1 MVIYDS
7 LSKKK
12 LPFKPISEGLAR
24 IYACGPTVYDDAH
37 LGHAKSAVSFDL
49 LRRVLQAE
57 GYEVKFVRNFTDIDD
72 KILKKME
79 QSGKSLEEIT
89 EFYTHRYLQDMSA
102 LNVADANIS
111 PKATENIAAIC
122 ELISSLLQKGFA
134 YEIVGDGIYFDTRKD
149 GDYLSLSGKK
159 EGAGK
164 NIARVASNDAKHD
177 EKDFVLWKFDENWFD
192 SPFGK
197 GRPGW
202 HSECVAMILAH
213 LDSGDPQFCIDIH
226 AGGADLLFPHHE
238 NEAAQCRCASH
249 RALSK
254 YWLHNGFVQVN
265 NEKMSKSLGNSFF
278 VGDALKI
285 APGEAL
291 RFYLLSSHYRAN
303 FNYSIADLLASKK
316 RLDKIYRLK
325 KRVRDVLTPAA
336 GQNSATCVSEHT
348 AQISSASSARACG
361 AAGQNLASNG
371 SQSLS
376 PNTAP
381 NSKPKNSA
389 SELPAAEAKFRSE
402 MMEFLSD
409 DLNTSGALAVLDS
422 FVASANEALDCAPKD
437 KALKAQIAANLEFA
451 KQTLGILYE
460 DETEY
465 FRFGVSEQQRAQIEE
480 LIKQRAQ
487 AKAEKDFASADAIRA
502 RLTDM
507 KIEVMDTPSGT
518 AWEVAAE

>member
-57 GYEVKFVRNFTDIDD
+57 GYEVKFARNFTDIDD
-72 KILKKME
+72 KILKKMA

-89 EFYTHRYLQDMSA
+89 EFYTRRYLQDMSA
-102 LNVADANIS
+102 LNVADASIS

-122 ELISSLLQKGFA
+122 ELISSLLQKSFA
-134 YEIVGDGIYFDTRKD
+134 YEIAGDGIYFDTRKD

-159 EGAGK
+159 EDASK

-213 LDSGDPQFCIDIH
+213 LDSGDPKFCIDIH

-238 NEAAQCRCASH
+238 NEAAQCRCARH

-303 FNYSIADLLASKK
+303 FNYSVTDLLASKK

-325 KRVRDVLTPAA
+325 KRVRDVLAP
-336 GQNSATCVSEHT
+336 
-348 AQISSASSARACG
+348 
-361 AAGQNLASNG
+361 AAGQNLASNE
-371 SQSLS
+371 SQNLS
-376 PNTAP
+376 SNAAP
-381 NSKPKNSA
+381 NSKPKNSTP
-389 SELPAAEAKFRSE
+389 ELPAAEAKFRSE

-409 DLNTSGALAVLDS
+409 DLNTSGALAVLGN
-422 FVASANEALDCAPKD
+422 FVAGANEALDRAPKD

-465 FRFGVSEQQRAQIEE
+465 FRFGVSEQQRAQIED

-518 AWEVAAE
+518 IWEVAAE

>member
-57 GYEVKFVRNFTDIDD
+57 GYEVKFARNFTDIDD
-72 KILKKME
+72 KILKKMAE
-79 QSGKSLEEIT
+79 TGKSLGEIT
-89 EFYTHRYLQDMSA
+89 ELYTRRYLQDMSA
-102 LNVADANIS
+102 LNVADASIS

-122 ELISSLLQKGFA
+122 ELISSLLKKGFA
-134 YEIVGDGIYFDTRKD
+134 YEIAGDGIYFDTRKD

-159 EGAGK
+159 EGASK

-238 NEAAQCRCASH
+238 NEAAQCRCARH

-303 FNYSIADLLASKK
+303 FNYSVTDLLVSKK

-325 KRVRDVLTPAA
+325 KRVRDVLAPAT
-336 GQNSATCVSEHT
+336 GQ
-348 AQISSASSARACG
+348 
-361 AAGQNLASNG
+361 
-371 SQSLS
+371 
-376 PNTAP
+376 
-381 NSKPKNSA
+381 NSA

-422 FVASANEALDCAPKD
+422 FVAGANEALDRAPKD

-465 FRFGVSEQQRAQIEE
+465 FRFGVSEQQRAQIED

-518 AWEVAAE
+518 IWEVAAE

>member
-57 GYEVKFVRNFTDIDD
+57 GYEVKFARNFTDIDD

-79 QSGKSLEEIT
+79 QSGKSLGEIT
-89 EFYTHRYLQDMSA
+89 EFYTRRYLQDMSA
-102 LNVADANIS
+102 LNVADASIS

-134 YEIVGDGIYFDTRKD
+134 YEIAGDGIYFDTRKD

-238 NEAAQCRCASH
+238 NEAAQCRCARH

-278 VGDALKI
+278 VKDALKI

-303 FNYSIADLLASKK
+303 FNYSVTDLLASKK

-325 KRVRDVLTPAA
+325 KRARDVLAPSA
-336 GQNSATCVSEHT
+336 GQNS
-348 AQISSASSARACG
+348 G
-361 AAGQNLASNG
+361 
-371 SQSLS
+371 
-376 PNTAP
+376 
-381 NSKPKNSA
+381 

-422 FVASANEALDCAPKD
+422 FVASANEALDRAPKD
-437 KALKAQIAANLEFA
+437 KALKARIAANLEFA

-487 AKAEKDFASADAIRA
+487 AKAEKDFAGADAIRA

-518 AWEVAAE
+518 VWEVAAE

>member
-1 MVIYDS
+1 M
-7 LSKKK
+7 
-12 LPFKPISEGLAR
+12 
-24 IYACGPTVYDDAH
+24 
-37 LGHAKSAVSFDL
+37 
-49 LRRVLQAE
+49 
-57 GYEVKFVRNFTDIDD
+57 
-72 KILKKME
+72 
-79 QSGKSLEEIT
+79 
-89 EFYTHRYLQDMSA
+89 
-102 LNVADANIS
+102 
-111 PKATENIAAIC
+111 
-122 ELISSLLQKGFA
+122 
-134 YEIVGDGIYFDTRKD
+134 
-149 GDYLSLSGKK
+149 
-159 EGAGK
+159 
-164 NIARVASNDAKHD
+164 
-177 EKDFVLWKFDENWFD
+177 LWKFDENWFD

-238 NEAAQCRCASH
+238 NEAAQCRCARH

-303 FNYSIADLLASKK
+303 FNYSIADLIASKK

-325 KRVRDVLTPAA
+325 KRVRDVLAPSA
-336 GQNSATCVSEHT
+336 GQNSA
-348 AQISSASSARACG
+348 
-361 AAGQNLASNG
+361 
-371 SQSLS
+371 
-376 PNTAP
+376 P
-381 NSKPKNSA
+381 
-389 SELPAAEAKFRSE
+389 ELPAAEAKFRSE

-422 FVASANEALDCAPKD
+422 FVASANEALDRAPKD

-518 AWEVAAE
+518 VWEVAAE

>member
-12 LPFKPISEGLAR
+12 LPFEPISKGLAR

-57 GYEVKFVRNFTDIDD
+57 GYEVKFARNFTDIDD
-72 KILKKME
+72 KILKKMAE
-79 QSGKSLEEIT
+79 TGKSLEEIT
-89 EFYTHRYLQDMSA
+89 ELYTRRYLQDMSA
-102 LNVADANIS
+102 LNVADASIS

-134 YEIVGDGIYFDTRKD
+134 YEIAGDGIYFDTRKD

-238 NEAAQCRCASH
+238 NEAAQCRCARH

-303 FNYSIADLLASKK
+303 FNYSVTDLLASKK

-325 KRVRDVLTPAA
+325 KRVRDVLAPAT
-336 GQNSATCVSEHT
+336 GQNST
-348 AQISSASSARACG
+348 
-361 AAGQNLASNG
+361 
-371 SQSLS
+371 
-376 PNTAP
+376 
-381 NSKPKNSA
+381 
-389 SELPAAEAKFRSE
+389 SELPATEVKFRSE

-422 FVASANEALDCAPKD
+422 FVASANEALDRAPKD
-437 KALKAQIAANLEFA
+437 KVLKAQIAANLEFA

-487 AKAEKDFASADAIRA
+487 AKAEKNFASADAIRA

-507 KIEVMDTPSGT
+507 KIEVMDTSSGT
-518 AWEVAAE
+518 VWEVAAE

>member
-57 GYEVKFVRNFTDIDD
+57 GYEVKFARNFTDIDD
-72 KILKKME
+72 KILKKMAE
-79 QSGKSLEEIT
+79 TGKSLGEIT
-89 EFYTHRYLQDMSA
+89 EFYTRRYLQDMSA
-102 LNVADANIS
+102 LNVADASIS

-122 ELISSLLQKGFA
+122 ELISLLLKKGFA
-134 YEIVGDGIYFDTRKD
+134 YEIAGDGIYFDTRKD

-177 EKDFVLWKFDENWFD
+177 EKDFVLWKFDKNWFD

-213 LDSGDPQFCIDIH
+213 LDSGDAKFCIDIH

-238 NEAAQCRCASH
+238 NEAAQCRCARH

-325 KRVRDVLTPAA
+325 KRVRDVLAPAA
-336 GQNSATCVSEHT
+336 GQNST
-348 AQISSASSARACG
+348 
-361 AAGQNLASNG
+361 
-371 SQSLS
+371 
-376 PNTAP
+376 
-381 NSKPKNSA
+381 

-422 FVASANEALDCAPKD
+422 FVASANEALDRAPKD

>member
-57 GYEVKFVRNFTDIDD
+57 GYEVKFARNFTDIDD
-72 KILKKME
+72 KILKKMAE
-79 QSGKSLEEIT
+79 TGKSLEEIT
-89 EFYTHRYLQDMSA
+89 EFYTRRYLQDMSA
-102 LNVADANIS
+102 LNVADASIS

-134 YEIVGDGIYFDTRKD
+134 YEIAGDGIYFDTRKD

-238 NEAAQCRCASH
+238 NEAAQCRCARH

-303 FNYSIADLLASKK
+303 FNYSVTDLLASKK

-325 KRVRDVLTPAA
+325 KRVRDVLAPAA
-336 GQNSATCVSEHT
+336 GQNSA
-348 AQISSASSARACG
+348 
-361 AAGQNLASNG
+361 
-371 SQSLS
+371 
-376 PNTAP
+376 P
-381 NSKPKNSA
+381 
-389 SELPAAEAKFRSE
+389 ELPAAEAKFRSE

-409 DLNTSGALAVLDS
+409 DLNTSGALAVLGN
-422 FVASANEALDCAPKD
+422 FVANANEALDRAPKD
-437 KALKAQIAANLEFA
+437 KALKTQIAANLEFA

-502 RLTDM
+502 RLADM

>member
-57 GYEVKFVRNFTDIDD
+57 GYEVKFARNFTDIDD
-72 KILKKME
+72 KILKKMAE
-79 QSGKSLEEIT
+79 TGKSLGEIT

-102 LNVADANIS
+102 LNVADASIS

-122 ELISSLLQKGFA
+122 ELIFSLLKKGFA
-134 YEIVGDGIYFDTRKD
+134 YEIAGDGIYFDTRKD

-164 NIARVASNDAKHD
+164 NIARVASNNAKHD

-238 NEAAQCRCASH
+238 NEAAQCRCARH

-325 KRVRDVLTPAA
+325 KRVRDVLAPAA
-336 GQNSATCVSEHT
+336 GQNST
-348 AQISSASSARACG
+348 
-361 AAGQNLASNG
+361 
-371 SQSLS
+371 
-376 PNTAP
+376 
-381 NSKPKNSA
+381 

-409 DLNTSGALAVLDS
+409 DLNTSGALAVLGN
-422 FVASANEALDCAPKD
+422 FVASANEALDRAPKD
-437 KALKAQIAANLEFA
+437 KALKARIAANLEFA

-480 LIKQRAQ
+480 LIEQRAQ
-487 AKAEKDFASADAIRA
+487 AKAEKNFASADAIRA

-507 KIEVMDTPSGT
+507 KIEVMDTPGGT
-518 AWEVAAE
+518 VWEVATE

>member
-57 GYEVKFVRNFTDIDD
+57 GYEVKFARNFTDIDD
-72 KILKKME
+72 KILKKMAE
-79 QSGKSLEEIT
+79 TGKSLGEIT

-102 LNVADANIS
+102 LNVADASIS

-134 YEIVGDGIYFDTRKD
+134 YEITGDGIYFDTRKD

-238 NEAAQCRCASH
+238 NEAAQCRCARH

-325 KRVRDVLTPAA
+325 KRIRDVLAPAS
-336 GQNSATCVSEHT
+336 GQ
-348 AQISSASSARACG
+348 
-361 AAGQNLASNG
+361 
-371 SQSLS
+371 
-376 PNTAP
+376 
-381 NSKPKNSA
+381 NSA

-422 FVASANEALDCAPKD
+422 FVASANEALDRTPKD
-437 KALKAQIAANLEFA
+437 KALKAQIATNLEFA

-460 DETEY
+460 VETEY
-465 FRFGVSEQQRAQIEE
+465 FRVGVSEQQRAQIEE

-507 KIEVMDTPSGT
+507 KIEVMDTASGT
-518 AWEVAAE
+518 VWEVAAE

>member
-12 LPFKPISEGLAR
+12 LPFEPISEGLAR

-57 GYEVKFVRNFTDIDD
+57 GYEVKFARNFTDIDD
-72 KILKKME
+72 KILKKMA

-102 LNVADANIS
+102 LNVADASIS

-122 ELISSLLQKGFA
+122 ELISSLLKKGFA
-134 YEIVGDGIYFDTRKD
+134 YEIAGDGIYFDTRKD

-238 NEAAQCRCASH
+238 NEAAQCRCARH

-278 VGDALKI
+278 IGDALKI

-325 KRVRDVLTPAA
+325 KRVRDVLAPAA
-336 GQNSATCVSEHT
+336 GQNY
-348 AQISSASSARACG
+348 
-361 AAGQNLASNG
+361 
-371 SQSLS
+371 
-376 PNTAP
+376 
-381 NSKPKNSA
+381 A

-422 FVASANEALDCAPKD
+422 FVASANEALDRAPKD

-487 AKAEKDFASADAIRA
+487 AKAEKNFASADAIRT

-518 AWEVAAE
+518 VWEVVAE

>member
-57 GYEVKFVRNFTDIDD
+57 GYEVKFARNFTDIDD
-72 KILKKME
+72 KILKKMAE
-79 QSGKSLEEIT
+79 TGKSLEEIT
-89 EFYTHRYLQDMSA
+89 ELYTRRYLQDMSA
-102 LNVADANIS
+102 LNVADASIS

-134 YEIVGDGIYFDTRKD
+134 YEIAGDGIYFDTRKD

-159 EGAGK
+159 EGACK

-238 NEAAQCRCASH
+238 NEAAQCRCARH

-303 FNYSIADLLASKK
+303 FNYSVTDLLASKK

-336 GQNSATCVSEHT
+336 GQ
-348 AQISSASSARACG
+348 
-361 AAGQNLASNG
+361 
-371 SQSLS
+371 
-376 PNTAP
+376 
-381 NSKPKNSA
+381 NSA

-422 FVASANEALDCAPKD
+422 FVASANEALDRAPKD
-437 KALKAQIAANLEFA
+437 KALKARIAANLEFA

-507 KIEVMDTPSGT
+507 KIEVMDTASGT
-518 AWEVAAE
+518 VWEVAAE

>member
-57 GYEVKFVRNFTDIDD
+57 GYEVKFARNFTDIDD
-72 KILKKME
+72 KILKKMAE
-79 QSGKSLEEIT
+79 TGKSLEEIT
-89 EFYTHRYLQDMSA
+89 EFYTRRYLQDMSA
-102 LNVADANIS
+102 LNVADASIS

-134 YEIVGDGIYFDTRKD
+134 YEIAGDGIYFDTRKD

-238 NEAAQCRCASH
+238 NEAAQCRCARH

-303 FNYSIADLLASKK
+303 FNYSITDLLASKK

-325 KRVRDVLTPAA
+325 KRVRDVLVPAA
-336 GQNSATCVSEHT
+336 EQNF
-348 AQISSASSARACG
+348 
-361 AAGQNLASNG
+361 
-371 SQSLS
+371 
-376 PNTAP
+376 
-381 NSKPKNSA
+381 A
-389 SELPAAEAKFRSE
+389 SELPAAEVKFRSE

-422 FVASANEALDCAPKD
+422 FVASANEALDRAPKD
-437 KALKAQIAANLEFA
+437 KALKARIAANLEFA

-487 AKAEKDFASADAIRA
+487 AKAEKDFARADAIRA

-507 KIEVMDTPSGT
+507 KIEVMDTPGGT
-518 AWEVAAE
+518 VWEVAAE

>member
-1 MVIYDS
+1 
-7 LSKKK
+7 
-12 LPFKPISEGLAR
+12 
-24 IYACGPTVYDDAH
+24 
-37 LGHAKSAVSFDL
+37 
-49 LRRVLQAE
+49 AE
-57 GYEVKFVRNFTDIDD
+57 GYEVKFARNFTDIDD
-72 KILKKME
+72 KILKKMAE
-79 QSGKSLEEIT
+79 TGKSLEEIT
-89 EFYTHRYLQDMSA
+89 EFYTRRYLQDMSA
-102 LNVADANIS
+102 LNVADASIS

-134 YEIVGDGIYFDTRKD
+134 YEIAGDGIYFDTRKD

-238 NEAAQCRCASH
+238 NEAAQCRCARH

-303 FNYSIADLLASKK
+303 FNYSVTDLLASKK

-325 KRVRDVLTPAA
+325 KRVRDVLAPAA
-336 GQNSATCVSEHT
+336 GQNST
-348 AQISSASSARACG
+348 
-361 AAGQNLASNG
+361 
-371 SQSLS
+371 
-376 PNTAP
+376 
-381 NSKPKNSA
+381 
-389 SELPAAEAKFRSE
+389 SELPATEVKFRSE

-422 FVASANEALDCAPKD
+422 FVASANEALDRAPKD
-437 KALKAQIAANLEFA
+437 KVLKAQIAANLEFA

-507 KIEVMDTPSGT
+507 KIEVMDAPGGT
-518 AWEVAAE
+518 VWEVAAE

>member
-57 GYEVKFVRNFTDIDD
+57 GYEVKFARNFTDIDD
-72 KILKKME
+72 KILKKMAE
-79 QSGKSLEEIT
+79 TGKSLEEIT
-89 EFYTHRYLQDMSA
+89 ELYTRRYLQDMSA
-102 LNVADANIS
+102 LNVADASIS

-134 YEIVGDGIYFDTRKD
+134 YEIAGDGIYFDTCKD

-213 LDSGDPQFCIDIH
+213 LDSGDPHFCIDIH

-238 NEAAQCRCASH
+238 NEAAQCRCARH

-325 KRVRDVLTPAA
+325 KRVREVLTSAA
-336 GQNSATCVSEHT
+336 GQNST
-348 AQISSASSARACG
+348 
-361 AAGQNLASNG
+361 
-371 SQSLS
+371 
-376 PNTAP
+376 
-381 NSKPKNSA
+381 
-389 SELPAAEAKFRSE
+389 SELPVAEAKFRSE

-422 FVASANEALDCAPKD
+422 FVASANEALDRAPKD
-437 KALKAQIAANLEFA
+437 KALKARIAANLEFA

-507 KIEVMDTPSGT
+507 KIEVMDTASGT
-518 AWEVAAE
+518 VWEVAAE

>member
-57 GYEVKFVRNFTDIDD
+57 GYEVKFARNFTDIDD
-72 KILKKME
+72 KILKKMAE
-79 QSGKSLEEIT
+79 TGKSLGEIT
-89 EFYTHRYLQDMSA
+89 ELYTRRYLQDMSA
-102 LNVADANIS
+102 LNVADASIS

-122 ELISSLLQKGFA
+122 ELISSLLKKGFA
-134 YEIVGDGIYFDTRKD
+134 YEIAGDGIYFDTRKD

-159 EGAGK
+159 EDAGK

-238 NEAAQCRCASH
+238 NEAAQCRCARH

-325 KRVRDVLTPAA
+325 KRVRDVLASAA
-336 GQNSATCVSEHT
+336 GQNSTSE
-348 AQISSASSARACG
+348 
-361 AAGQNLASNG
+361 
-371 SQSLS
+371 
-376 PNTAP
+376 P
-381 NSKPKNSA
+381 
-389 SELPAAEAKFRSE
+389 PAAEAKFRSE

-422 FVASANEALDCAPKD
+422 FVASANEALDRAPKD
-437 KALKAQIAANLEFA
+437 KALKALIAANLEFV

-465 FRFGVSEQQRAQIEE
+465 FRFGVSEQQRAQIED

-487 AKAEKDFASADAIRA
+487 AKAEKNFASADAIRA

-518 AWEVAAE
+518 VWEVAAE

>member
-57 GYEVKFVRNFTDIDD
+57 GYEVKFARNFTDIDD
-72 KILKKME
+72 KILKKMAE
-79 QSGKSLEEIT
+79 TGKSLGEIT
-89 EFYTHRYLQDMSA
+89 ELYTRRYLQDMSA
-102 LNVADANIS
+102 LNVADASIS

-134 YEIVGDGIYFDTRKD
+134 YEIAGDGIYFDTRKD

-213 LDSGDPQFCIDIH
+213 LDSGDPKFCIDIH

-238 NEAAQCRCASH
+238 NEAAQCRCARH

-278 VGDALKI
+278 VKDALKI

-303 FNYSIADLLASKK
+303 FNYSVTDLLASKK

-325 KRVRDVLTPAA
+325 KRVRDVLAPAA
-336 GQNSATCVSEHT
+336 GQNST
-348 AQISSASSARACG
+348 
-361 AAGQNLASNG
+361 
-371 SQSLS
+371 
-376 PNTAP
+376 
-381 NSKPKNSA
+381 

-409 DLNTSGALAVLDS
+409 DLNTSGALAVLGN
-422 FVASANEALDCAPKD
+422 FVASANEALDRAPKD
-437 KALKAQIAANLEFA
+437 KALKARIAANLEFA

-480 LIKQRAQ
+480 LIEQRAQ
-487 AKAEKDFASADAIRA
+487 AKAEKNFASADAIRA

-507 KIEVMDTPSGT
+507 KIEVMDTPGGT
-518 AWEVAAE
+518 VWEVAAE

>member
-57 GYEVKFVRNFTDIDD
+57 GYEVKFARNFTDIDD
-72 KILKKME
+72 KILKKMAE
-79 QSGKSLEEIT
+79 TGKSLGEIT
-89 EFYTHRYLQDMSA
+89 ELYTSRYLQDMSA
-102 LNVADANIS
+102 LNVADASIS

-122 ELISSLLQKGFA
+122 ELISLLLQKGFA
-134 YEIVGDGIYFDTRKD
+134 YEIAGDGIYFDTRKD

-159 EGAGK
+159 EGASK

-238 NEAAQCRCASH
+238 NEAAQCRCARH

-325 KRVRDVLTPAA
+325 KRVRDVLVPAA
-336 GQNSATCVSEHT
+336 GQNSA
-348 AQISSASSARACG
+348 
-361 AAGQNLASNG
+361 
-371 SQSLS
+371 
-376 PNTAP
+376 P
-381 NSKPKNSA
+381 
-389 SELPAAEAKFRSE
+389 ELPAAEAKFRSE

-422 FVASANEALDCAPKD
+422 FVASANEALDRAPKD

-465 FRFGVSEQQRAQIEE
+465 FRFGVSEQQRAQIEK

-487 AKAEKDFASADAIRA
+487 AKAEKDFARADAIRA

-507 KIEVMDTPSGT
+507 KIEVMDTPGGT
-518 AWEVAAE
+518 VWEVAAE

>member
-12 LPFKPISEGLAR
+12 LPFKPISEGVAR

-49 LRRVLQAE
+49 LRRMLQAE
-57 GYEVKFVRNFTDIDD
+57 GYEVKFARNFTDIDD
-72 KILKKME
+72 KILKKMAE
-79 QSGKSLEEIT
+79 TGKSLEEIT
-89 EFYTHRYLQDMSA
+89 ELYTRRYLQDMSA
-102 LNVADANIS
+102 LNVADASIS
-111 PKATENIAAIC
+111 PKATENITAIC

-134 YEIVGDGIYFDTRKD
+134 YEIAGDGIYFDTRKD

-213 LDSGDPQFCIDIH
+213 LDSGDAKFCIDIH

-238 NEAAQCRCASH
+238 NEAAQCRCARH

-303 FNYSIADLLASKK
+303 FNYSIADLIASKK

-325 KRVRDVLTPAA
+325 KRVRDVLAPSA
-336 GQNSATCVSEHT
+336 GQNSA
-348 AQISSASSARACG
+348 
-361 AAGQNLASNG
+361 
-371 SQSLS
+371 
-376 PNTAP
+376 P
-381 NSKPKNSA
+381 
-389 SELPAAEAKFRSE
+389 ELPAAEAKFRSE

-422 FVASANEALDCAPKD
+422 FVASANEALDRAPKD

-518 AWEVAAE
+518 VWEVAAE

>member
-1 MVIYDS
+1 M
-7 LSKKK
+7 
-12 LPFKPISEGLAR
+12 A
-24 IYACGPTVYDDAH
+24 
-37 LGHAKSAVSFDL
+37 
-49 LRRVLQAE
+49 
-57 GYEVKFVRNFTDIDD
+57 
-72 KILKKME
+72 

-89 EFYTHRYLQDMSA
+89 ELYTRRYLQDMSA
-102 LNVADANIS
+102 LNVADASIS

-134 YEIVGDGIYFDTRKD
+134 YEIAGDGIYFDTRKD

-213 LDSGDPQFCIDIH
+213 LDSGDPKFCIDIH

-238 NEAAQCRCASH
+238 NEAAQCRCARH

-278 VGDALKI
+278 VKDALKI

-325 KRVRDVLTPAA
+325 KRVRDVLAPAA
-336 GQNSATCVSEHT
+336 GQNSASE
-348 AQISSASSARACG
+348 
-361 AAGQNLASNG
+361 
-371 SQSLS
+371 
-376 PNTAP
+376 P
-381 NSKPKNSA
+381 
-389 SELPAAEAKFRSE
+389 PAAEAKFRSE

-422 FVASANEALDCAPKD
+422 FVASANEALDRAPKD
-437 KALKAQIAANLEFA
+437 KALKARIAANLEFA

-487 AKAEKDFASADAIRA
+487 AKAEKNFASADAIRA

-518 AWEVAAE
+518 VWEVAAE

>member
-12 LPFKPISEGLAR
+12 LPFEPISEGLAR

-57 GYEVKFVRNFTDIDD
+57 GYEVKFARNFTDIDD
-72 KILKKME
+72 KILKKMAE
-79 QSGKSLEEIT
+79 TGKSLGEIT
-89 EFYTHRYLQDMSA
+89 ELYTRRYLQDMSA
-102 LNVADANIS
+102 LNVADASIS

-134 YEIVGDGIYFDTRKD
+134 YEIAGDGIYFDTRKD

-238 NEAAQCRCASH
+238 NEAAQCRCARH

-303 FNYSIADLLASKK
+303 FNYSVTDLLASKK

-325 KRVRDVLTPAA
+325 KRVRDVLAPAS
-336 GQNSATCVSEHT
+336 GQNS
-348 AQISSASSARACG
+348 G
-361 AAGQNLASNG
+361 
-371 SQSLS
+371 
-376 PNTAP
+376 
-381 NSKPKNSA
+381 

-409 DLNTSGALAVLDS
+409 DLNTSGALAVLGN
-422 FVASANEALDCAPKD
+422 FVASANEALDRAPKD

-502 RLTDM
+502 RLADM

-518 AWEVAAE
+518 VWEVATE

>member
-57 GYEVKFVRNFTDIDD
+57 GYEVKFARNFTDIDD
-72 KILKKME
+72 KILKKMAE
-79 QSGKSLEEIT
+79 TGKSLEEIT
-89 EFYTHRYLQDMSA
+89 EFYTRRYLQDMSA
-102 LNVADANIS
+102 LNVEDASIS

-134 YEIVGDGIYFDTRKD
+134 YVIAGDGIYFDTRKD

-213 LDSGDPQFCIDIH
+213 LDSGDPHFCIDIH

-238 NEAAQCRCASH
+238 NEAAQCRCARH

-278 VGDALKI
+278 VKDALKI

-303 FNYSIADLLASKK
+303 FNYSVTDLLASKK

-325 KRVRDVLTPAA
+325 KRVRDVLAPAT
-336 GQNSATCVSEHT
+336 GQNSA
-348 AQISSASSARACG
+348 
-361 AAGQNLASNG
+361 
-371 SQSLS
+371 
-376 PNTAP
+376 P
-381 NSKPKNSA
+381 
-389 SELPAAEAKFRSE
+389 ELPAAEAKFRSE

-422 FVASANEALDCAPKD
+422 FVAGANETLDRAPKD

-487 AKAEKDFASADAIRA
+487 AKAKKDFASADAIRA
-502 RLTDM
+502 RLMDM
-507 KIEVMDTPSGT
+507 KIEVMDTASGT
-518 AWEVAAE
+518 VWEVAAE

>member
-57 GYEVKFVRNFTDIDD
+57 GYEVKFARNFTDIDD

-89 EFYTHRYLQDMSA
+89 ELYTRRYLQDMSA
-102 LNVADANIS
+102 LNVADASIS

-134 YEIVGDGIYFDTRKD
+134 YEIAGDGIYFDTRKD

-238 NEAAQCRCASH
+238 NEAAQCRCARH

-303 FNYSIADLLASKK
+303 FNYSVTDLLASKK

-325 KRVRDVLTPAA
+325 KRVRDVLAPAA
-336 GQNSATCVSEHT
+336 VQNSA
-348 AQISSASSARACG
+348 
-361 AAGQNLASNG
+361 
-371 SQSLS
+371 
-376 PNTAP
+376 
-381 NSKPKNSA
+381 PK
-389 SELPAAEAKFRSE
+389 LPATEAKFRSE

-409 DLNTSGALAVLDS
+409 DLNTSGALAVLGN
-422 FVASANEALDCAPKD
+422 FVANANEALDRAPKD

-465 FRFGVSEQQRAQIEE
+465 FRFGVSQQQRAQIEE

-487 AKAEKDFASADAIRA
+487 AKAEKNFAGADAIRA

-518 AWEVAAE
+518 VWEVAAE

>member
-57 GYEVKFVRNFTDIDD
+57 GYEVKFARNFTDIDD
-72 KILKKME
+72 KILKKMAE
-79 QSGKSLEEIT
+79 TGKSLGEIT
-89 EFYTHRYLQDMSA
+89 ELYTRRYLQDMSA
-102 LNVADANIS
+102 LNVADASIS

-134 YEIVGDGIYFDTRKD
+134 YEIAGDGIYFDTRKD

-213 LDSGDPQFCIDIH
+213 LDSGDPHFCIDIH

-238 NEAAQCRCASH
+238 NEAAQCRCARH

-303 FNYSIADLLASKK
+303 FNYSVTDLLASKK

-336 GQNSATCVSEHT
+336 GQNST
-348 AQISSASSARACG
+348 
-361 AAGQNLASNG
+361 
-371 SQSLS
+371 
-376 PNTAP
+376 
-381 NSKPKNSA
+381 

-422 FVASANEALDCAPKD
+422 FVASANEALDRAPKD

-502 RLTDM
+502 RLADM
-507 KIEVMDTPSGT
+507 KIEVMDTPGGT
-518 AWEVAAE
+518 VWEITTE

>member
-12 LPFKPISEGLAR
+12 LPFEPISEGLAR

-57 GYEVKFVRNFTDIDD
+57 GYEVKFARNFTDIDD
-72 KILKKME
+72 KILKKVAE
-79 QSGKSLEEIT
+79 TGKSLEEIT
-89 EFYTHRYLQDMSA
+89 EFYTRRYLQDMSA
-102 LNVADANIS
+102 LNVADASIS

-134 YEIVGDGIYFDTRKD
+134 YEIAGDGIYFDTRKD

-159 EGAGK
+159 DDASK

-213 LDSGDPQFCIDIH
+213 LDSGDPKFCIDIH

-238 NEAAQCRCASH
+238 NEAAQCRCARH

-278 VGDALKI
+278 VNDALKI

-303 FNYSIADLLASKK
+303 FNYSVTDLLASKK

-325 KRVRDVLTPAA
+325 KRVRDVLAPAA
-336 GQNSATCVSEHT
+336 GQNST
-348 AQISSASSARACG
+348 
-361 AAGQNLASNG
+361 
-371 SQSLS
+371 
-376 PNTAP
+376 
-381 NSKPKNSA
+381 

-422 FVASANEALDCAPKD
+422 FVASANEALDRAPKD

-502 RLTDM
+502 RLADM
-507 KIEVMDTPSGT
+507 KIEVMDTPGGT
-518 AWEVAAE
+518 VWEITTE

>member
-57 GYEVKFVRNFTDIDD
+57 GYEVKFARNFTDIDD
-72 KILKKME
+72 KILKKMA

-89 EFYTHRYLQDMSA
+89 ELYTRRYLQDMSA
-102 LNVADANIS
+102 LNVADASIS

-134 YEIVGDGIYFDTRKD
+134 YEIAGDGIYFDTRKD

-159 EGAGK
+159 EDASK

-238 NEAAQCRCASH
+238 NEAAQCRCARH

-303 FNYSIADLLASKK
+303 FNYSVTDLLASKK

-325 KRVRDVLTPAA
+325 KRVRDVLAPSA
-336 GQNSATCVSEHT
+336 GQNSA
-348 AQISSASSARACG
+348 
-361 AAGQNLASNG
+361 
-371 SQSLS
+371 
-376 PNTAP
+376 P
-381 NSKPKNSA
+381 
-389 SELPAAEAKFRSE
+389 ELPAVEVKFRSE

-422 FVASANEALDCAPKD
+422 FVASANEALDRAPKD
-437 KALKAQIAANLEFA
+437 KALKARIAANLEFA

-487 AKAEKDFASADAIRA
+487 AKAEKDFTRADAIRA

-518 AWEVAAE
+518 VWEVAAE

>member
-57 GYEVKFVRNFTDIDD
+57 GYEVKFARNFTDIDD
-72 KILKKME
+72 KILKKMA

-89 EFYTHRYLQDMSA
+89 EFYTRRYLQDMSA
-102 LNVADANIS
+102 LNVADASIS

-134 YEIVGDGIYFDTRKD
+134 YEIASDGIYFDTRKD

-213 LDSGDPQFCIDIH
+213 LDSGDPKFCIDIH

-238 NEAAQCRCASH
+238 NEAAQCRCARH

-278 VGDALKI
+278 VNDALKI

-325 KRVRDVLTPAA
+325 KRVRDVLVPAA
-336 GQNSATCVSEHT
+336 EQNSA
-348 AQISSASSARACG
+348 
-361 AAGQNLASNG
+361 
-371 SQSLS
+371 
-376 PNTAP
+376 P
-381 NSKPKNSA
+381 
-389 SELPAAEAKFRSE
+389 ELPAAEVKFRSE

-422 FVASANEALDCAPKD
+422 FVASANEALDRAPKD

-507 KIEVMDTPSGT
+507 KIEVMDTASGT
-518 AWEVAAE
+518 VWEVAAE

>member
-57 GYEVKFVRNFTDIDD
+57 GYEVKFARNFTDIDD

-89 EFYTHRYLQDMSA
+89 ELYTRRYLQDMSA
-102 LNVADANIS
+102 LNVADASIS

-213 LDSGDPQFCIDIH
+213 LDSGDPHFCIDIH

-238 NEAAQCRCASH
+238 NEAAQCRCARH

-278 VGDALKI
+278 VNDALKI
-285 APGEAL
+285 APGEVL

-325 KRVRDVLTPAA
+325 KRVSDVLAP
-336 GQNSATCVSEHT
+336 
-348 AQISSASSARACG
+348 
-361 AAGQNLASNG
+361 AAGQNLASNE
-371 SQSLS
+371 SQNLS
-376 PNTAP
+376 SNAAP
-381 NSKPKNSA
+381 NSKPKNST

-422 FVASANEALDCAPKD
+422 FVAGANEALDRAPKD
-437 KALKAQIAANLEFA
+437 KALKVQIAANLEFA

-507 KIEVMDTPSGT
+507 KIEVMDTASGT
-518 AWEVAAE
+518 VWEVAAE

>member
-57 GYEVKFVRNFTDIDD
+57 GYEVKFARNFTDIDD
-72 KILKKME
+72 KILKKMAE
-79 QSGKSLEEIT
+79 TGKSLGEIT
-89 EFYTHRYLQDMSA
+89 EFYTRRYLQDMSA
-102 LNVADANIS
+102 LNVADASIS

-134 YEIVGDGIYFDTRKD
+134 YEIAGDGIYFDTRKD

-238 NEAAQCRCASH
+238 NEAAQCRCARH

-278 VGDALKI
+278 VNDALKI

-336 GQNSATCVSEHT
+336 EQNSAPE
-348 AQISSASSARACG
+348 
-361 AAGQNLASNG
+361 
-371 SQSLS
+371 
-376 PNTAP
+376 P
-381 NSKPKNSA
+381 
-389 SELPAAEAKFRSE
+389 PAAEAKFRSE

-422 FVASANEALDCAPKD
+422 FVASANEALNRAPKD
-437 KALKAQIAANLEFA
+437 KALKARIAANLEFA

-465 FRFGVSEQQRAQIEE
+465 FRFGVSEQQRVQIEE

-518 AWEVAAE
+518 VWEVAAE

>member
-57 GYEVKFVRNFTDIDD
+57 GYEVKFARNFTDIDD
-72 KILKKME
+72 KILKKMA

-89 EFYTHRYLQDMSA
+89 EFYTRRYLQDMSA
-102 LNVADANIS
+102 LNVEDASIS

-122 ELISSLLQKGFA
+122 ELIFSLLQKGFA
-134 YEIVGDGIYFDTRKD
+134 YEIAGDGIYFDTRKD

-159 EGAGK
+159 EGVGK

-238 NEAAQCRCASH
+238 NEAAQCRCARH

-325 KRVRDVLTPAA
+325 KRVRDVLAPAA
-336 GQNSATCVSEHT
+336 GQNSA
-348 AQISSASSARACG
+348 
-361 AAGQNLASNG
+361 
-371 SQSLS
+371 
-376 PNTAP
+376 P
-381 NSKPKNSA
+381 
-389 SELPAAEAKFRSE
+389 ELPATEAKFRSE

-422 FVASANEALDCAPKD
+422 FVASANEALDRAPKD
-437 KALKAQIAANLEFA
+437 KALKARIAANLEFA

-480 LIKQRAQ
+480 LIKQRGR
-487 AKAEKDFASADAIRA
+487 AKAEKDFARADAIRA

-507 KIEVMDTPSGT
+507 KIEVMDTPGGT
-518 AWEVAAE
+518 VWEVAAE

>member
-12 LPFKPISEGLAR
+12 LPFEPISEGLAR

-57 GYEVKFVRNFTDIDD
+57 GYEVKFARNFTDIDD
-72 KILKKME
+72 KILKKMAE
-79 QSGKSLEEIT
+79 TGKSLGEIT
-89 EFYTHRYLQDMSA
+89 EFYTSRYLQDMSA
-102 LNVADANIS
+102 LNVEDASLS

-134 YEIVGDGIYFDTRKD
+134 YEIAGDGIYFDTRKD

-159 EGAGK
+159 EGASK

-238 NEAAQCRCASH
+238 NEAAQCRCARH

-303 FNYSIADLLASKK
+303 FNYSVADLLASKK

-325 KRVRDVLTPAA
+325 KRVRDVLAPAA
-336 GQNSATCVSEHT
+336 G
-348 AQISSASSARACG
+348 R
-361 AAGQNLASNG
+361 
-371 SQSLS
+371 
-376 PNTAP
+376 
-381 NSKPKNSA
+381 NSA

-422 FVASANEALDCAPKD
+422 FVASANEALDRAPKD
-437 KALKAQIAANLEFA
+437 KALKARIAANLEFA

-487 AKAEKDFASADAIRA
+487 AKAEKNFASADAIRA
-502 RLTDM
+502 RLADM

-518 AWEVAAE
+518 VWEVAAE